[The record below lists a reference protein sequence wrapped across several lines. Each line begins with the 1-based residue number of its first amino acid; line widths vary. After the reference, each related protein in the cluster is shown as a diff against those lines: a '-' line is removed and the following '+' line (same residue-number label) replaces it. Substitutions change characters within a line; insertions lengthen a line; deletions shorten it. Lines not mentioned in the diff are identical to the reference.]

1 MPQSDNLTREEEI
14 DLARR
19 WRDSRDERARVRILQ
34 AYRKM
39 AIAFAQRALRPGAQL
54 DDLVQEAQI
63 GLVTALDRFDPEL
76 GFSFSTFARYHV
88 LSRLQIHA
96 LENLGPVR
104 IFNTAAT
111 KSLLASYFRLR
122 RNYEEPGTGRLG
134 EEGRAAICRELG
146 IPREQLDRFE
156 MAIQAPAGIDVGA
169 GEDPDSDLPR
179 GRQILAEDD
188 PEKTVVCGRALE
200 QARAVLA
207 EALAGLDPRD
217 AEVLRRRHLAE
228 SPETLDAIAASL
240 GVSRERVRQ
249 IEARGLS
256 RVRKALEAAGIKSA
270 TAFFG

>member
-1 MPQSDNLTREEEI
+1 MLKSENLTREEELA
-14 DLARR
+14 LARR
-19 WRDSRDERARVRILQ
+19 WRDHRDERARARILS

-39 AIAFAQRALRPGAQL
+39 AVAFAQRALRPGAQL

-76 GFSFSTFARYHV
+76 GFGFSTFARYHV

-111 KSLLASYFRLR
+111 KALLSSYFRLR
-122 RNYEEPGTGRLG
+122 RQYEDPGTGRLG
-134 EEGRAAICRELG
+134 EDGRDAICRQIG

-169 GEDPDSDLPR
+169 GDDPESDLPR

-188 PEKTVVCGRALE
+188 PEETVLRRRGLD
-200 QARAVLA
+200 QARAAIA
-207 EALAGLDPRD
+207 EALQDLDPRD

-228 SPETLDAIAASL
+228 TPETLDAIAASL

-249 IEARGLS
+249 IEARGLA
-256 RVRKALEAAGIKSA
+256 RVRKALQAAGVQGAS
-270 TAFFG
+270 AFFG

>member
-1 MPQSDNLTREEEI
+1 MHKSDNLTREEEL

-19 WRDSRDERARVRILQ
+19 WRDSRDEHARARILS

-39 AIAFAQRALRPGAQL
+39 AVAFAQRALRPGAQL
-54 DDLVQEAQI
+54 EDLIQEANI
-63 GLVTALDRFDPEL
+63 GLMTALDRFDPEL
-76 GFSFSTFARYHV
+76 GFGFSTFARYHV

-111 KSLLASYFRLR
+111 KALLGSYFRLR
-122 RNYEEPGTGRLG
+122 RIYEDPSTGRLS
-134 EEGRAAICRELG
+134 EEGRDAICRKLE

-156 MAIQAPAGIDVGA
+156 MAIQAPAGVDVGA

-188 PEKTVVCGRALE
+188 PEETVVRNRSLNQVRA
-200 QARAVLA
+200 ALA
-207 EALAGLDPRD
+207 EALASLDPRD
-217 AEVLRRRHLAE
+217 AEVLRRRYLAE
-228 SPETLDAIAASL
+228 TPETLDSIAASL

-249 IEARGLS
+249 IEFRGLS
-256 RVRKALEAAGIKSA
+256 RVRKALEAAGVRGVA
-270 TAFFG
+270 AFFG